1 MRAPTSLLP
10 VVMPRSLLLAA
21 LLSCAALP
29 ACQGK
34 DGDGKSGGAAGFM
47 LGQPAPPLA
56 AKTIDGDDL
65 SLADLHGQVV
75 LVNVWA
81 TWCKPCE
88 RELPELAKLHREHSP
103 QGFSVL
109 GVSVDKR
116 QLLHKVRAMVTSY
129 QLGYPTLFDPEIRAI
144 DPWKVVG
151 YPTSVLVGR
160 DGTIRWRRDGM
171 IHPDDPD
178 LTREIESAL
187 AQPAS

>member
-1 MRAPTSLLP
+1 MTR
-10 VVMPRSLLLAA
+10 RLLLTFLLACPA
-21 LLSCAALP
+21 L

-34 DGDGKSGGAAGFM
+34 DGEGKAGSGAAGFM
-47 LGQPAPPLA
+47 IGQPAPALA
-56 AKTIDGDDL
+56 GKTIDGDDL
-65 SLADLHGQVV
+65 SLEELRGQVV

-88 RELPELAKLHREHSP
+88 RELPELAKLHRERSP

-116 QLLHKVRAMVTSY
+116 QLLPKVRAMVTSY
-129 QLGYPTLFDPEIRAI
+129 QLGYPTLFDPETRAI
-144 DPWKVVG
+144 DPWKVAG

-178 LTREIESAL
+178 LARELDAAL
-187 AQPAS
+187 AL